1 MVGIGEYLNNNM
13 KSRLRIRNNDLD
25 DTDIM
30 AYSNAA
36 TANGDEE
43 ESSIFSSGGAFADA
57 LAE

>member
-1 MVGIGEYLNNNM
+1 
-13 KSRLRIRNNDLD
+13 
-25 DTDIM
+25 M

-36 TANGDEE
+36 TVTGDVT